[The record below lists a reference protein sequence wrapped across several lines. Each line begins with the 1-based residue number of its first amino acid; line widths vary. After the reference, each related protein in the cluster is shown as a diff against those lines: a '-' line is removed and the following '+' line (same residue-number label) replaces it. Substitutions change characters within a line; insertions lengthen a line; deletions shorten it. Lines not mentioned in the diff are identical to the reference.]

1 MKTENLAKAFSF
13 IIAIIFILGTES
25 LRAQSQLSVMTG
37 YKAIEISGAYTAENE
52 LIFGLAISAVDSK
65 MTQKRANTNDK
76 VSNHE
81 FKSDYTPAAFG
92 LIGAKFDELS
102 IIGKIGGAYV
112 DQMINGKPEPK
123 NIYLAVGVIIDYKV
137 SELTGVRLS
146 YDAVSGP
153 MAGISLNF

>member
-1 MKTENLAKAFSF
+1 MKTENLTKTFSY
-13 IIAIIFILGTES
+13 IIAIIFVFGTAKLS
-25 LRAQSQLSVMTG
+25 AQSQVSVMAG
-37 YKAIEISGAYTAENE
+37 YKAIEVSGAYTAENE

-76 VSNHE
+76 GSNHE
-81 FKSDYTPAAFG
+81 FKSDYTPAAFA

-102 IIGKIGGAYV
+102 IIGKIGGAYIKQEI
-112 DQMINGKPEPK
+112 DGKPEPQ
-123 NIYLAVGVIIDYKV
+123 NIYLTVGVIIDYKI
-137 SELTGVRLS
+137 SELTGIRVS